1 MVRNSRLSHLEMVST
16 SSAAPLGDDVS
27 EIELDGDFFDQ
38 DSFVFVEIASSVLA
52 RDSAARQKGE
62 ATAES
67 LAAGHPTPPDPFVPT
82 ALDGVPILLQKY
94 PPQQAEKPRQKA
106 RVGML
111 LGGVCAVGVL
121 GGILLLTPETT
132 KIAPDIESQASAP
145 VPDPVPTIS
154 FAQVQ
159 VNAPQQPAQEG
170 LAETAGISPDVARI
184 DGVSWQEP
192 SRLEPATVTEAYVRP
207 QFALPVRPIVAFSVV
222 AQVIPETAFAPAVPK
237 IAANVSIP
245 LVRAAQLLV
254 EPVEVVAL
262 PRVQYVSPVQATTNE
277 PEGSAKPVTIRIVAG
292 NLIAKVRRYRDNW
305 STVVVANRA
314 AATRNGLIAGD
325 ILLVDHLTGTPL
337 DTPTALADLIARAR
351 SEDIQELG
359 FAVIRNGTI
368 SNGKITIA
376 EPN

>member
-1 MVRNSRLSHLEMVST
+1 MVMNSRHSHLKKVST
-16 SSAAPLGDDVS
+16 SSAAPLGDDVP
-27 EIELDGDFFDQ
+27 EIELGGDFFDQ

-52 RDSAARQKGE
+52 RDSAVRQKGG

-121 GGILLLTPETT
+121 GGISLLTPETT

-170 LAETAGISPDVARI
+170 LAETAGIPTLH
-184 DGVSWQEP
+184 VSMVCLGK
-192 SRLEPATVTEAYVRP
+192 SRL
-207 QFALPVRPIVAFSVV
+207 
-222 AQVIPETAFAPAVPK
+222 
-237 IAANVSIP
+237 
-245 LVRAAQLLV
+245 
-254 EPVEVVAL
+254 
-262 PRVQYVSPVQATTNE
+262 
-277 PEGSAKPVTIRIVAG
+277 G
-292 NLIAKVRRYRDNW
+292 
-305 STVVVANRA
+305 
-314 AATRNGLIAGD
+314 
-325 ILLVDHLTGTPL
+325 
-337 DTPTALADLIARAR
+337 
-351 SEDIQELG
+351 
-359 FAVIRNGTI
+359 
-368 SNGKITIA
+368 
-376 EPN
+376 